1 MNKQIAVGAENF
13 QDLIEKNGYYV
24 DKTPFIKTVF
34 GDNACS
40 VQLITRPRRFGKTL
54 MLSTFE
60 HFLKINPAD
69 PEDLSLQK
77 KLFSG
82 TWILRRDENDPEN
95 ESRALFCKKFMGRFP
110 VISLS
115 LKNIEGAT
123 FAEAYARF
131 AETVFALAKKYTF
144 LKESPKLEDF
154 DKKNYSRLLDIRAM
168 YSQTERRN
176 LVISSL
182 YNFCDW
188 LHGHFGIKP
197 IVLIDEYDVP
207 LAKAYARGY
216 YDEMLN
222 FLRTF
227 LGLALKTNDHL
238 YKAVLTGCLRVSK
251 ESIFTG
257 INNFAVNSV
266 LNTDKNY
273 ASGIGFTKDETCR
286 MLEYFNLDK
295 YSRQVHDHYDGYNFG
310 GVALVCP
317 WDVVNFCADFS
328 SCNDHKK
335 ILTDLPNYWINSSG
349 NDIIEEFLSYRD
361 QQFNDDM
368 QNLIAGKTIRIQL
381 NETLSYDDLGNHQSD
396 DFWTLMLYTGYLTF
410 ANKNSRLERN
420 VCNVRIP
427 NLEVRETFKD
437 IILNFYKNAPVM
449 VRLNSQIVDAA
460 LQGNAKLLKE
470 KLTDFLQSY
479 ISVRDFATKAPA
491 ENYYHGML
499 NGILAGDPKLSE
511 YKSNFESDNGY
522 PDIVFLSQDNRT
534 AVIIELK
541 KADSFSEID
550 SKTSLALKQIEE
562 DGYAQPYIKIGFVTE
577 VFAYGICFYKKI
589 CEVMCK
595 KLK

>member
-69 PEDLSLQK
+69 PEDLYLQK
-77 KLFSG
+77 RLFSG
-82 TWILRRDENDPEN
+82 TWILRRDESDPEN
-95 ESRALFCKKFMGRFP
+95 KSRELFCKKFMGRFP
-110 VISLS
+110 VIALS

-131 AETVFALAKKYTF
+131 AETVFALAKKYTY

-154 DKKNYSRLLDIRAM
+154 DKKNYARLLDLESL
-168 YSQTERRN
+168 YSQSESRN

-207 LAKAYARGY
+207 LAKAYAKGY

-257 INNFAVNSV
+257 IKNFAVNSV
-266 LNTDKNY
+266 LNTDRDY
-273 ASGIGFTKDETCR
+273 ASGI
-286 MLEYFNLDK
+286 M
-295 YSRQVHDHYDGYNFG
+295 
-310 GVALVCP
+310 P
-317 WDVVNFCADFS
+317 
-328 SCNDHKK
+328 
-335 ILTDLPNYWINSSG
+335 I
-349 NDIIEEFLSYRD
+349 
-361 QQFNDDM
+361 
-368 QNLIAGKTIRIQL
+368 
-381 NETLSYDDLGNHQSD
+381 TLSDLKRPFGNGAIFD
-396 DFWTLMLYTGYLTF
+396 Y
-410 ANKNSRLERN
+410 
-420 VCNVRIP
+420 
-427 NLEVRETFKD
+427 
-437 IILNFYKNAPVM
+437 
-449 VRLNSQIVDAA
+449 
-460 LQGNAKLLKE
+460 
-470 KLTDFLQSY
+470 
-479 ISVRDFATKAPA
+479 
-491 ENYYHGML
+491 
-499 NGILAGDPKLSE
+499 
-511 YKSNFESDNGY
+511 
-522 PDIVFLSQDNRT
+522 
-534 AVIIELK
+534 
-541 KADSFSEID
+541 
-550 SKTSLALKQIEE
+550 
-562 DGYAQPYIKIGFVTE
+562 
-577 VFAYGICFYKKI
+577 
-589 CEVMCK
+589 
-595 KLK
+595 